1 MLSDEQLMVRA
12 AQGDADA
19 FGELARR
26 HEGWL
31 RRFFY
36 HLMWDHEDAEDACQ
50 ETLVRVWLARER
62 YRPRAK
68 FTTFLFTV
76 ARNLWLH
83 RLQKRSNRPPVVS
96 LHDQLGPEG
105 RAILDRLT
113 AEYDV
118 PEAELLAGYERFRI
132 RRAIDALPEGQRLVF
147 VLAHFEEL
155 SYARIAQM
163 LGLPEGTVKS
173 RMWHAYRELRDKLCD
188 EEDRP

>member
-1 MLSDEQLMVRA
+1 MLSDEELMVRA

-19 FGELARR
+19 FGEVARR

-50 ETLVRVWLARER
+50 EALLRVWLARER
-62 YRPRAK
+62 YRPTAR

-83 RLQKRSNRPPVVS
+83 RLEKRSNRPPVVS

-105 RAILDRLT
+105 RTVLEQLT
-113 AEYDV
+113 SASDV
-118 PEAELLAGYERFRI
+118 PESELLAGYERFRI
-132 RRAIDALPEGQRLVF
+132 RRAIDSLPEARRLVF
-147 VLAHFEEL
+147 VLAHFEGL
-155 SYARIAQM
+155 AYAEIAEM
-163 LGLPEGTVKS
+163 LGVPEGTVKS
-173 RMWHAYRELRDKLCD
+173 RMWHAYRELRERLC
-188 EEDRP
+188 EEEPR